1 MPQSYDFEVRV
12 FGCNIRVESACA
24 EAFAILDRYIS
35 PTVPRAV
42 EASGRPDI
50 VIRAIR
56 VSDQFQLWVDGVVV
70 ASSKEPIGLVPDLTR
85 SLDEALVQRLTW
97 LRAVHAGA
105 VLWHGRALLFPGTT
119 HAGKSSL
126 VAELLRRGAVYL
138 SDEYALIDSQGLVH
152 AYPRPLLLRNGGPQQ
167 TPMLPAE
174 LGATIGDSPA
184 PVRWI
189 LFLEYQ
195 PSYSWKVTP
204 VSKSEALLMLLQN
217 TPHTLADSP
226 DLIGVLQGAVTGAD
240 SYVGRRPEAVH
251 AVDQILK
258 LVADNA

>member
-12 FGCNIRVESACA
+12 FGCNIRVESECA

-105 VLWHGRALLFPGTT
+105 VLWYGRALLFPGTT

-126 VAELLRRGAVYL
+126 VAELLRKGAVYL
-138 SDEYALIDSQGLVH
+138 SDEYAL
-152 AYPRPLLLRNGGPQQ
+152 
-167 TPMLPAE
+167 
-174 LGATIGDSPA
+174 
-184 PVRWI
+184 
-189 LFLEYQ
+189 
-195 PSYSWKVTP
+195 
-204 VSKSEALLMLLQN
+204 SEK
-217 TPHTLADSP
+217 P
-226 DLIGVLQGAVTGAD
+226 
-240 SYVGRRPEAVH
+240 
-251 AVDQILK
+251 
-258 LVADNA
+258 